1 MPWLDELY
9 QRLLQGAAT
18 TDGPPARESITF
30 SIIYP
35 PRIGTLVMRL
45 PGGTEQTAEV
55 VVPGHVV
62 TLNVAQVE
70 VVHTSGAV
78 EPRIANAFTSSPLPY
93 PSSSEPAFFS
103 PPSNPSGELASDTSM
118 RSITP
123 ANFAPPDV
131 PRSIDQNYASE
142 SASLTRAF
150 ECVACV
156 AAGTWCWR
164 TDPSQ
169 GCDRCTA
176 HNIPCI
182 DS

>member
-1 MPWLDELY
+1 
-9 QRLLQGAAT
+9 
-18 TDGPPARESITF
+18 
-30 SIIYP
+30 
-35 PRIGTLVMRL
+35 MRL

-103 PPSNPSGELASDTSM
+103 PPSNPSGEAGNFPPVPASRAYDTAQLASDTSM